1 MLNHAPQRSFRGL
14 TTQQVKRAEHHFV
27 HDLQNETCT
36 RPIFGSRY
44 GALCVAFAEADAQV
58 AFLVQCGLASAVI
71 TEDSDILVYM
81 AAIKCTAPVLYK
93 LDEFG
98 KCKELGFDP
107 AKLSSLPGEQ
117 RRTSSP
123 PVSL

>member
-1 MLNHAPQRSFRGL
+1 MYWVRDVVWYLWDP
-14 TTQQVKRAEHHFV
+14 
-27 HDLQNETCT
+27 
-36 RPIFGSRY
+36 
-44 GALCVAFAEADAQV
+44 FAEADAQV
-58 AFLVQCGLASAVI
+58 AFLVQRGHASAVI

-107 AKLSSLPGEQ
+107 AKLSGLPGTK
-117 RRTSSP
+117 RTRI
-123 PVSL
+123 L